1 MMLRSICLL
10 LAALTLILL
19 PGAVFAAEAL
29 RLTLAE
35 AVQQAMAN
43 NLGLQ
48 MQMNEVEAA
57 RGLSEAAQGEFDVL
71 LKGEGSAG
79 RKESARYIQDGVE
92 KEETAGVSL
101 GVQKKFITGTEVGL
115 TWKNGRYQSTP
126 ASPLID
132 PAYSSGLSLEVRQ
145 PLLQGF
151 GSERQTATLRVA
163 EKNQAAATELVG
175 FEAANLAAKVKAAY
189 WNLVYAWQ
197 EKHVKELSLTLARKL
212 YNETEEQIRAG
223 KLAEV
228 DIYQPQSEIARRE
241 EGLISADRTIGL
253 YEDELRLLI
262 NSHGWNGDLVPTD
275 LPPTLAQRPDV
286 KVVEEKA
293 LANRP
298 DLKAAE
304 LAVQAAAIEA
314 ESAEDKVRPSL
325 ALVGSVGQGGT
336 DSGYGDS
343 LSDAVDHPETEWQA
357 GLVFSLPLENSTAKG
372 LLRKAQATRGKAGNN
387 LQQLRLEVQKSVRT
401 TVRDVQLAI
410 KAMEATKKTALATRK
425 RLEAEE
431 AKFAVGRATT
441 FDVLTAQEAYAQAL
455 SLEKQSQVGYALV
468 LAELDRIQGQIGE
481 GLSL

>member
-1 MMLRSICLL
+1 MVRSLTSL
-10 LAALTLILL
+10 LAVLTLLFL
-19 PGAVFAAEAL
+19 PGSAFAADPA

-35 AVQQAMAN
+35 AVRQAMAN

-48 MQMNEVEAA
+48 LQKDEVEAA
-57 RGLSEAAQGEFDVL
+57 RGLSEAAGGEFDVL

-79 RKESARYIQDGVE
+79 SKESALYVPDGVE

-101 GVQKKFITGTEVGL
+101 GVQKKFVTGTEVGL

-151 GSERQTATLRVA
+151 GSERQTASLRAA
-163 EKNQAAATELVG
+163 EKNLAAAGELVG

-197 EKHVKELSLTLARKL
+197 EKGVKELSLGLAKKL
-212 YNETEEQIRAG
+212 YEETEEKIHAG

-253 YEDELRLLI
+253 YEDELRLLV
-262 NSHGWNGDLVPTD
+262 NSPDWRGDLLPAD
-275 LPPTLAQRPDV
+275 LPPTAPVAPDV
-286 KVVEEKA
+286 KTVEEKA

-298 DLKAAE
+298 DLKAAL
-304 LAVQAAAIEA
+304 LAVEAATIEA
-314 ESAEDKVRPSL
+314 ESAEDKIRPSL

-343 LSDAVDHPETEWQA
+343 LSDAVDSPETEWQA
-357 GLVFSLPLENSTAKG
+357 GLVFSLPLENSGAKG
-372 LLRKAQATRGKAGNN
+372 LYRKALATRDKAGNS
-387 LQQLRLEVQKSVRT
+387 LQLLRLEVQKSVRT
-401 TVRDVQLAI
+401 TVRDVQLAL
-410 KAMEATKKTALATRK
+410 KTMDATKKTALATKK

-455 SLEKQSQVGYALV
+455 SYEKQSQVGYALA
-468 LAELDRIQGQIGE
+468 LAELDRIQGLVGE
-481 GLSL
+481 GLHL